1 MYFRTYFYSLEFE
14 LRKID
19 STVSLCYWDSSMDN
33 DMDWPQESA
42 MFTSQLVGNGN
53 NLVVNGP
60 FANWWV
66 EGDTLP
72 LVRNISIMDSALMVK
87 SRMKIFLEGN
97 EALRHRDV
105 VNGFGDDDR
114 YTIEGQH
121 GNVHNW
127 VGGTMSNPFKAA
139 FDPVFL
145 LHHTFIDYIWEK
157 FRQKIRLQG
166 VDPTTDYPWPM
177 HNELHRPDIIVIGNY
192 TNLDSY
198 SDIFTQNFYHYE
210 DMPSCETN
218 CGNSRFLTC
227 RRGVCVSV
235 TACDIG
241 EKSSA
246 QVMSSL
252 PSFGISLDSLQRPA
266 AARFKTVFVDPR
278 TGPGSM
284 TALIDPNTGNFREC
298 ENVNHR
304 VRGSL
309 ASPFTGMQRINGG
322 INQVPLNGFRALTN
336 IRNSARTRTT
346 SFNNVGG
353 IFGANVKSMRLRNL
367 ITPHN
372 PIRHL
377 WDQSL
382 RFNTFQQSKPSRNFP
397 LALNNIRSVIHLPN
411 LPIQNTF
418 KMDGV
423 FDKRHWLYIPIRI
436 IYTRSP
442 KRYIGPVVKSPFS
455 FHKSKY
461 PPQVYPFLSNL
472 PKKTPASFLACLK
485 NHDRF
490 SKVFVQSTGFSY
502 RGQYLDYAVFDNRLP
517 VSKSIVYVAVKNP
530 NLGVTRSY
538 ITAFD
543 SCGRACRPRCLIR
556 GSNPPAYRPC
566 SGVVNISSRLPLMYG
581 RTYGA
586 ASKRRRSFAA
596 KRCPSCF
603 HREILITFYCNS
615 GHALPW
621 KGSRRRILRKFK

>member
-198 SDIFTQNFYHYE
+198 SDIFTQNFI
-210 DMPSCETN
+210 MKICPPVKPTVA
-218 CGNSRFLTC
+218 T
-227 RRGVCVSV
+227 
-235 TACDIG
+235 
-241 EKSSA
+241 
-246 QVMSSL
+246 
-252 PSFGISLDSLQRPA
+252 LDS
-266 AARFKTVFVDPR
+266 
-278 TGPGSM
+278 
-284 TALIDPNTGNFREC
+284 
-298 ENVNHR
+298 
-304 VRGSL
+304 
-309 ASPFTGMQRINGG
+309 
-322 INQVPLNGFRALTN
+322 
-336 IRNSARTRTT
+336 
-346 SFNNVGG
+346 
-353 IFGANVKSMRLRNL
+353 
-367 ITPHN
+367 
-372 PIRHL
+372 
-377 WDQSL
+377 
-382 RFNTFQQSKPSRNFP
+382 
-397 LALNNIRSVIHLPN
+397 
-411 LPIQNTF
+411 
-418 KMDGV
+418 
-423 FDKRHWLYIPIRI
+423 
-436 IYTRSP
+436 
-442 KRYIGPVVKSPFS
+442 
-455 FHKSKY
+455 
-461 PPQVYPFLSNL
+461 
-472 PKKTPASFLACLK
+472 
-485 NHDRF
+485 
-490 SKVFVQSTGFSY
+490 
-502 RGQYLDYAVFDNRLP
+502 
-517 VSKSIVYVAVKNP
+517 
-530 NLGVTRSY
+530 
-538 ITAFD
+538 
-543 SCGRACRPRCLIR
+543 
-556 GSNPPAYRPC
+556 
-566 SGVVNISSRLPLMYG
+566 
-581 RTYGA
+581 
-586 ASKRRRSFAA
+586 
-596 KRCPSCF
+596 
-603 HREILITFYCNS
+603 
-615 GHALPW
+615 
-621 KGSRRRILRKFK
+621 

>member
-1 MYFRTYFYSLEFE
+1 
-14 LRKID
+14 
-19 STVSLCYWDSSMDN
+19 MDN

-346 SFNNVGG
+346 SFNIFRFRIHLRWTVCLINVTGY
-353 IFGANVKSMRLRNL
+353 IYLYVLYTLEALNDTS
-367 ITPHN
+367 
-372 PIRHL
+372 
-377 WDQSL
+377 DQS
-382 RFNTFQQSKPSRNFP
+382 
-397 LALNNIRSVIHLPN
+397 
-411 LPIQNTF
+411 
-418 KMDGV
+418 
-423 FDKRHWLYIPIRI
+423 
-436 IYTRSP
+436 
-442 KRYIGPVVKSPFS
+442 
-455 FHKSKY
+455 
-461 PPQVYPFLSNL
+461 
-472 PKKTPASFLACLK
+472 
-485 NHDRF
+485 
-490 SKVFVQSTGFSY
+490 
-502 RGQYLDYAVFDNRLP
+502 
-517 VSKSIVYVAVKNP
+517 
-530 NLGVTRSY
+530 
-538 ITAFD
+538 
-543 SCGRACRPRCLIR
+543 
-556 GSNPPAYRPC
+556 
-566 SGVVNISSRLPLMYG
+566 
-581 RTYGA
+581 
-586 ASKRRRSFAA
+586 
-596 KRCPSCF
+596 
-603 HREILITFYCNS
+603 
-615 GHALPW
+615 
-621 KGSRRRILRKFK
+621 